1 MPNLI
6 MAAAFA
12 SLILALFGTIG
23 PFHTLFVEKAGLP
36 KLLTISNKTWARILI
51 ALMNFLMWFGNTTIL
66 LMAGI
71 QGIDESVFE
80 SAKIDG
86 ASSIHVVWDITLPLL
101 KPIAVYVFITSMI
114 GGLQM
119 FDVAEVLTGKAKNNS
134 TRTIVML
141 INDYLKVGNYGHA
154 GAVSV
159 VLFII
164 TGILSLIIF
173 KTINRKGESMS

>member
-1 MPNLI
+1 
-6 MAAAFA
+6 
-12 SLILALFGTIG
+12 
-23 PFHTLFVEKAGLP
+23 
-36 KLLTISNKTWARILI
+36 
-51 ALMNFLMWFGNTTIL
+51 
-66 LMAGI
+66 
-71 QGIDESVFE
+71 
-80 SAKIDG
+80 
-86 ASSIHVVWDITLPLL
+86 
-101 KPIAVYVFITSMI
+101 
-114 GGLQM
+114 M